1 MAPRT
6 KSTPIEGWR
15 DGDGVTGMGARN
27 DGKRCRR
34 RKKGMRGSSRREEEE
49 EEEEEKEK
57 EERDGERRA
66 RRHDDGGLRRWSL
79 SHSQQSRI
87 EPQFQ
92 FTALHPNGQYSTL
105 ASPTNLRT
113 LKLGGSRCANLQ
125 AV

>member
-1 MAPRT
+1 
-6 KSTPIEGWR
+6 
-15 DGDGVTGMGARN
+15 
-27 DGKRCRR
+27 
-34 RKKGMRGSSRREEEE
+34 MRGSSRREEEE

-66 RRHDDGGLRRWSL
+66 GRHDDGGLRRWSL